1 METYFDNCLATILS
15 VYGFIEDKDNF
26 KLYWRTGNDYFSS
39 VMTIIMIIA
48 IIAFPIWVK
57 LKLNEMRNMTPK

>member
-1 METYFDNCLATILS
+1 
-15 VYGFIEDKDNF
+15 
-26 KLYWRTGNDYFSS
+26 
-39 VMTIIMIIA
+39 MIIA